1 MLLFFSKQYSNS
13 SDKDNI
19 TGNGKQVE
27 TEHETSESKNETVPE
42 IKKRRKNKKQE
53 RNNR

>member
-13 SDKDNI
+13 GDKDNI
-19 TGNGKQVE
+19 TGDGEQVVI
-27 TEHETSESKNETVPE
+27 EHETSESKNETVPE

-53 RNNR
+53 RSNS